1 MTNNNKQEKAPKDV
15 QLLKEPIDKISDEK
29 ASPSV
34 TNFKSKFW
42 RYGLLTF
49 IIVLSLIY
57 VIVNPSF
64 DTNSIPNK
72 FKKAWNT
79 GLNSLLTSEEK
90 PTDSSILKNIDS
102 ADKAQPNAYA
112 AKTNLFNNNISNLE
126 NYSNDISNAELVKKS
141 QFGDKSAFEQLVVRH
156 QELVFS
162 LAYKLTG
169 TREMANDVAQES
181 FIRAWKAIE
190 KFRGDSTFS
199 TWIYCIT
206 VNTAWT
212 LRKKAKKHNTLN
224 IEDTYEPVIID
235 EKKDPEL
242 VAINSDLSSVLV
254 GALDKI
260 PIDQRIIVELKN
272 IEGRSHKEIAEI
284 LGISVTAA
292 KVRLHRAHQ
301 KLRQILEEVER

>member
-1 MTNNNKQEKAPKDV
+1 MK
-15 QLLKEPIDKISDEK
+15 
-29 ASPSV
+29 SV
-34 TNFKSKFW
+34 S
-42 RYGLLTF
+42 
-49 IIVLSLIY
+49 
-57 VIVNPSF
+57 
-64 DTNSIPNK
+64 
-72 FKKAWNT
+72 
-79 GLNSLLTSEEK
+79 
-90 PTDSSILKNIDS
+90 NI
-102 ADKAQPNAYA
+102 
-112 AKTNLFNNNISNLE
+112 E
-126 NYSNDISNAELVKKS
+126 NYRDDISNAELVKKS

-156 QELVFS
+156 QDLVFS

-169 TREMANDVAQES
+169 NREMANDVAQES

-199 TWIYCIT
+199 TWIYRIT

-224 IEDTYEPVIID
+224 IEETYEPIVID

-242 VAINSDLSSVLV
+242 VAINSDLSSV
-254 GALDKI
+254 
-260 PIDQRIIVELKN
+260 
-272 IEGRSHKEIAEI
+272 HKEIAEF

>member
-1 MTNNNKQEKAPKDV
+1 MSNIPEGSNSKD
-15 QLLKEPIDKISDEK
+15 E
-29 ASPSV
+29 
-34 TNFKSKFW
+34 
-42 RYGLLTF
+42 
-49 IIVLSLIY
+49 
-57 VIVNPSF
+57 
-64 DTNSIPNK
+64 
-72 FKKAWNT
+72 
-79 GLNSLLTSEEK
+79 
-90 PTDSSILKNIDS
+90 
-102 ADKAQPNAYA
+102 
-112 AKTNLFNNNISNLE
+112 
-126 NYSNDISNAELVKKS
+126 ISNAELVRKS
-141 QFGDKSAFEQLVVRH
+141 QFGDKAAFEQLVIRH

-169 TREMANDVAQES
+169 NREMANDVAQEA

-199 TWIYCIT
+199 TWIYRIT

-224 IEDTYEPVIID
+224 IDDTYEPIVID

-254 GALDKI
+254 NALDKI
-260 PIDQRIIVELKN
+260 PIEQRIIVELKN
-272 IEGRSHKEIAEI
+272 IEGRSHKEIADY
-284 LGISVTAA
+284 LDISVTAA